1 MTADGMG
8 PIRNRQDPFSTDT
21 AQIPMPEKSREFIEG
36 ECLRVV
42 RLQLDCEH
50 LTAVAIARTEPVG
63 SGLNWEV
70 LGFNPELPSA
80 TRAEA
85 IKAIDDIRVQYA
97 LAPLCR
103 QAAEGQERYNLM
115 HLVFDGGRAR

>member
-1 MTADGMG
+1 MSIHSQ
-8 PIRNRQDPFSTDT
+8 PIL
-21 AQIPMPEKSREFIEG
+21 PMAEKSREFIEG

-42 RLQLDCEH
+42 RLQLDCGH
-50 LTAVAIARTEPVG
+50 LTAVAIARTEPLG

-85 IKAIDDIRVQYA
+85 IKAIDDIRAQYA
-97 LAPLCR
+97 LAPYVAKPPR
-103 QAAEGQERYNLM
+103 GKR
-115 HLVFDGGRAR
+115 DTI

>member
-1 MTADGMG
+1 MSIHSQ
-8 PIRNRQDPFSTDT
+8 PIL
-21 AQIPMPEKSREFIEG
+21 PMAEKSREFIEG

-42 RLQLDCEH
+42 RLQLDCRH
-50 LTAVAIARTEPVG
+50 LAAVAIARTEPLG

-85 IKAIDDIRVQYA
+85 IKAIDDIRAQYA
-97 LAPLCR
+97 LAPYIAKPPR
-103 QAAEGQERYNLM
+103 GKRDAI
-115 HLVFDGGRAR
+115 